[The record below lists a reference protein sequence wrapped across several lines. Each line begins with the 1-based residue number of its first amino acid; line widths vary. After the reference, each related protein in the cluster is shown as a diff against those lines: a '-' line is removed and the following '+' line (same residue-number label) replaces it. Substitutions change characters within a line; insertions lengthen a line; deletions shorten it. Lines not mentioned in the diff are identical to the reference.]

1 MFCGV
6 VFSLIEYLSWRWEEN
21 RLRFLVRTRRVTP
34 INIWV
39 IFSLPLSL
47 FLPFF
52 LPLKKKCFVRSL
64 FCSIFEEYSENKIV
78 YLLTPFY
85 YFLLLTSMWNY
96 VVFVLHFAQ
105 VSVVVVYSILIS
117 LLNNYLLVVALRIAV
132 SNLCTQ

>member
-39 IFSLPLSL
+39 ILSLPLSL
-47 FLPFF
+47 SLPPL
-52 LPLKKKCFVRSL
+52 LPPTQKKCFVRSL
-64 FCSIFEEYSENKIV
+64 FCSVFEEYSENKIV
-78 YLLTPFY
+78 YLSA
-85 YFLLLTSMWNY
+85 LLLTSMWNY

>member
-78 YLLTPFY
+78 YLSA
-85 YFLLLTSMWNY
+85 LLLTSMWNY

>member
-52 LPLKKKCFVRSL
+52 LPLKKNVLWGLYFAL
-64 FCSIFEEYSENKIV
+64 FFEEYSENKIV